1 MYFQLFLLLSINYNF
16 NFISQWNILDYLK
29 FQRIWNIIKFYTIYF
44 RKKNFFRKISS
55 ALIPKNVRFFIVSIV
70 RKPRVSTENNSHMFS
85 LRNMFSRRTK
95 RRILVS
101 LACLVRRYSCYATE
115 RLVMSFR
122 LAFPQLCL
130 SLEERKKKE
139 KKKKRTP
146 CMERNVNLAFYPCF
160 TR

>member
-1 MYFQLFLLLSINYNF
+1 MQYFG
-16 NFISQWNILDYLK
+16 LK

-55 ALIPKNVRFFIVSIV
+55 ALVPKNVRFFIVSIV

>member
-1 MYFQLFLLLSINYNF
+1 
-16 NFISQWNILDYLK
+16 
-29 FQRIWNIIKFYTIYF
+29 
-44 RKKNFFRKISS
+44 
-55 ALIPKNVRFFIVSIV
+55 
-70 RKPRVSTENNSHMFS
+70 MFS

-130 SLEERKKKE
+130 SLEERKKKKRE
-139 KKKKRTP
+139 KRKGKEKNALHGKEREPRVLSMFYPLVRGNATFRNGGKRFYFKLDRFFVVYS
-146 CMERNVNLAFYPCF
+146 CAALAFRELLRSWLTAIIKPRFAYSSSVIF
-160 TR
+160 SRTIITIWSF

>member
-1 MYFQLFLLLSINYNF
+1 MQYFG
-16 NFISQWNILDYLK
+16 LK

-55 ALIPKNVRFFIVSIV
+55 ALVPKNVRFFIVSIV

-130 SLEERKKKE
+130 SLEERKKK
-139 KKKKRTP
+139 KRKRK
-146 CMERNVNLAFYPCF
+146 ERPAWKGTWTSRFIHVLPVS
-160 TR
+160 TRKRDLSKWRERFLF